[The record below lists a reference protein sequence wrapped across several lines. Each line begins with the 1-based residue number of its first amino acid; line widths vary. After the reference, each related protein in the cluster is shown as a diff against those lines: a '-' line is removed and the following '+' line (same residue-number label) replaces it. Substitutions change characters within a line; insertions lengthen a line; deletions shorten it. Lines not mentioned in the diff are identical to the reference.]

1 MKIAIAHVG
10 PISELIAASSVNHG
24 IKKQSIE
31 TDITWIVADEHT
43 YIFKYNK
50 NVKRTI
56 SLDEFYKQNKEEY
69 DLFINLWPISIQP
82 KSNLKEC
89 TGFGFYSDFDKFKG
103 SLLNTDSFCKMSN
116 LQLYFL
122 LAGLTWKGEGYNIGY
137 YPKIKTKKN
146 RIGMS
151 AANANLRNYVLDNL
165 EIDDK
170 KIWYIPYRKN
180 IFKKMDE
187 INRCKKIIT
196 DDLLTFHL
204 SLSLRKYVYY
214 LETYPHTLRLE
225 LFKNGQLHFVPY
237 NYLR

>member
-1 MKIAIAHVG
+1 MKVAIAHLG
-10 PISELIAASSVNHG
+10 PIFELVSASSVIKG
-24 IKKQSIE
+24 IKKQSVK
-31 TDITWIVADEHT
+31 TDITWVVADDHT

-50 NVKRTI
+50 DVRRTL
-56 SLDEFYKQNKEEY
+56 SASEFWSQEEEY
-69 DLFINLWPISIQP
+69 DLFINLWPAPVQV
-82 KSNLKEC
+82 KDNLKEC
-89 TGFGFYSDFDKFKG
+89 TGFGFYSEFEQFKG
-103 SLLNTDSFCKMSN
+103 ALLNKTSFPKMSN

-122 LAGLTWKGEGYNIGY
+122 LAGLKWKGEGYNINY
-137 YPKIKTKKN
+137 YPKTKTKKN
-146 RIGMS
+146 RVGMS

-170 KIWYIPYRKN
+170 KIWHIPYKKN

-204 SLSLRKYVYY
+204 SLALRKYVYY

-225 LFKNGQLHFVPY
+225 LFKIGQLYSVPY
-237 NYLR
+237 SYLK